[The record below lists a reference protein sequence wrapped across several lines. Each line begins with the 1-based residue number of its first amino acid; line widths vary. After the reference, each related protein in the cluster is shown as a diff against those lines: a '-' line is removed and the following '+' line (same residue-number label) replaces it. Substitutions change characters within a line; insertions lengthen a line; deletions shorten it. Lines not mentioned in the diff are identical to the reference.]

1 MPLWC
6 AYSAENFNSID
17 QEQLM
22 KRREFSL
29 ATLGT
34 AAVGV
39 LGVSGTALAQGPA
52 KFVAGKDYLKLDRA
66 VATESEAGKIEV
78 IEFFWYS
85 CGHCN
90 AFEPAFGQW
99 VKNAPKDV
107 VVRRIPVAFREDFAP
122 QQRLF
127 FALEAM
133 GLLDKLHVKVFQAIH
148 VERLPMNT
156 DAGILTWIEK
166 QGVDKTKFADTAKS
180 FGVASKLKRA
190 VQLQNDFKVEGVPS
204 LGVAGKFY
212 IDGNSAGNM
221 DRALQVTDSLLAQ
234 VRQGRA

>member
-1 MPLWC
+1 
-6 AYSAENFNSID
+6 
-17 QEQLM
+17 M

-34 AAVGV
+34 AAAVGAV
-39 LGVSGTALAQGPA
+39 GTLGTAGLIGPALAQGPA
-52 KFVAGKDYLKLDRA
+52 KFVAGKDYIKLGRA
-66 VATESEAGKIEV
+66 IPTETEAGKIEV

-90 AFEPAFGQW
+90 SFEPAFAQW
-99 VKNAPKDV
+99 VKNVPKDV

-122 QQRLF
+122 QQRLYF
-127 FALEAM
+127 SLEAM

-148 VERLPMNT
+148 GERLPLNT
-156 DAGILTWIEK
+156 DASILNWIEK

-190 VQLQNDFKVEGVPS
+190 VQLQNDFKIEGVP
-204 LGVAGKFY
+204 
-212 IDGNSAGNM
+212 
-221 DRALQVTDSLLAQ
+221 
-234 VRQGRA
+234 